1 MVEVTIFGLVIALCT
16 LSSKEPF
23 KSHIIGDMSNYFKM
37 SSTTSDSPENIPLSD
52 TILIN
57 PSSLPENISQEYLN
71 NSFDITDIKY
81 SLKEK
86 RQLASDSF
94 CEDIKESFKR
104 NEGKELSYIF
114 IYSGD
119 YCGNSN

>member
-1 MVEVTIFGLVIALCT
+1 
-16 LSSKEPF
+16 
-23 KSHIIGDMSNYFKM
+23 MSNYFKM
-37 SSTTSDSPENIPLSD
+37 PSISSDSPENIPLSD
-52 TILIN
+52 TIIIN

-94 CEDIKESFKR
+94 CEDMKESFKR
-104 NEGKELSYIF
+104 NEGKELSYILNLKYQTIRKINIALLIIILSF
-114 IYSGD
+114 I
-119 YCGNSN
+119 